1 VRRKVH
7 ETIAKIGDD
16 YSRRLT
22 FNTAIAAVME
32 LSNELARM
40 PQHDGQWLA
49 IEREALQTMTV
60 LLAPIVPHICHTLW
74 RELGNSTSLIDAPWP
89 QVDETA
95 LQRSSIELVVQVNG
109 KVRGK
114 IIVPTNATNEAVI
127 ALALAQE
134 NIQKFIDGKTI
145 AMSKV
150 VPGKLVTFAVK

>member
-1 VRRKVH
+1 
-7 ETIAKIGDD
+7 
-16 YSRRLT
+16 
-22 FNTAIAAVME
+22 M
-32 LSNELARM
+32 
-40 PQHDGQWLA
+40 
-49 IEREALQTMTV
+49 

-74 RELGNSTSLIDAPWP
+74 RELDNSTSLIDAPWP
-89 QVDETA
+89 QVDEAA